1 MSPSVPAGERAYLD
15 HAATTILRPEAREA
29 YLEASQVAGN
39 PSSMHTAGRRA
50 RAVLD
55 RALEQIADLLGVPV
69 SWLILTSGGTEADH
83 LALRA
88 VPLGL
93 RADDPARDVVAVAN
107 TDHPAVLATARS
119 LGSGEGGIAVRELP
133 VDAVGRVREDAAQG
147 ALADGRVGVLSAA
160 LVNNETGAV
169 QDLAALSTL
178 AREHGTL
185 LHSDAVQAVGH
196 VDLPAPG
203 TVDLMSLS
211 GHKIGAPV
219 GVGALVARPE
229 VPFAPLSTG
238 GGQQR
243 GVRSG
248 TLDAASAAAFAAAL
262 QAALD
267 GPEAHRAHLAAL
279 TERLL
284 AGVRDIDP
292 SARLTLPDPTTR
304 SGHIVHLL
312 FPGAD
317 AESLLFLLDER
328 GVDASAG
335 SACSAGVTRISPVLE
350 AMEVPEAEARGA
362 LRLSLGWSSTA
373 AEVEQLL
380 SALPEALRRSRA
392 VAAFKA

>member
-1 MSPSVPAGERAYLD
+1 M
-15 HAATTILRPEAREA
+15 
-29 YLEASQVAGN
+29 
-39 PSSMHTAGRRA
+39 
-50 RAVLD
+50 
-55 RALEQIADLLGVPV
+55 
-69 SWLILTSGGTEADH
+69 
-83 LALRA
+83 
-88 VPLGL
+88 
-93 RADDPARDVVAVAN
+93 
-107 TDHPAVLATARS
+107 
-119 LGSGEGGIAVRELP
+119 
-133 VDAVGRVREDAAQG
+133 
-147 ALADGRVGVLSAA
+147 LSAA

-267 GPEAHRAHLAAL
+267 GPEAHRAHVAAL